1 MQKGSK
7 MVDPVTIWPNRPVSR
22 SVKDGGTH
30 ATRSATTAAREI
42 VTGASLPKLVNLA
55 TELSKAGPPVDFA
68 KIALVRQAIAQ
79 GEYSIDVD
87 RIAHAM
93 VGFFRTTD

>member
-1 MQKGSK
+1 M
-7 MVDPVTIWPNRPVSR
+7 
-22 SVKDGGTH
+22 
-30 ATRSATTAAREI
+30 
-42 VTGASLPKLVNLA
+42 NLA
-55 TELSKAGPPVDFA
+55 TELAKAGPPVDFA

-79 GEYSIDVD
+79 GAYSVDVD